1 MRLMRNQPWSQGF
14 CTNRGPTAMERY
26 RIRRMAERLAVKIT
40 RNVPQDRFKKELWD
54 LAAIIEEHLLSEMVQ
69 LEGHPKKSHYASSPR
84 NSVLSVHF
92 LQTVRL
98 PSSSRPAEL
107 ESGPVTDCRSN
118 QSSQWFWMRWINWI
132 CAQRSW
138 MSQLWP

>member
-1 MRLMRNQPWSQGF
+1 
-14 CTNRGPTAMERY
+14 
-26 RIRRMAERLAVKIT
+26 MAERLAVKIT

-92 LQTVRL
+92 LQTVL
-98 PSSSRPAEL
+98 
-107 ESGPVTDCRSN
+107 
-118 QSSQWFWMRWINWI
+118 
-132 CAQRSW
+132 
-138 MSQLWP
+138 